1 MYTTHLGAAS
11 SESNYIEIVL
21 AVSFSRTR
29 TSYFFQPKRKVHLD
43 GIMHKWANPN
53 LKKTMKIYVIDSNNL
68 INIRVSHS
76 GLDHLVTDF
85 VTILC

>member
-29 TSYFFQPKRKVHLD
+29 TSYFFQPK
-43 GIMHKWANPN
+43 
-53 LKKTMKIYVIDSNNL
+53 KKYIWMASCTSELTQIKKNNE
-68 INIRVSHS
+68 NICH
-76 GLDHLVTDF
+76 
-85 VTILC
+85 